1 MLNSTCIIIDAP
13 TCMYNCTPDL
23 MYSFMVLVFDYFIVL
38 WFQGPLMVHVTK
50 LYPNHDAAVFQALG
64 RVLSGTCKH

>member
-1 MLNSTCIIIDAP
+1 MPKMFDV
-13 TCMYNCTPDL
+13 Y
-23 MYSFMVLVFDYFIVL
+23 FFDYDSRVLIVL
-38 WFQGPLMVHVTK
+38 LFQGPLMVHVTK